1 MRTVRTGE
9 SVPNAVRV
17 PATDRDYSFIVTEYV
32 GNEQE
37 VLRLRNA
44 SRDNPK
50 TREYVDWRYQA
61 PPGTPGPKV
70 FWLVSASGER
80 VGMASLIF
88 RPYWCNGS
96 PVHVAVLGDIS
107 LAQRLRGRGLGQQ
120 LLRFATEYLSEH
132 YSGCYGFV
140 MPTEAARRSLAA
152 VGWSTAGE
160 LIPHVLAIDPAP
172 QLRALLRSV
181 WLTQRICQIY
191 RSLARMLLRRHLMK
205 DGALQFVSEPDEAL
219 GELWRSSP
227 KDGRVMRDLGVQSL
241 TWRYVSHPRTKFTF
255 VKLMRGD
262 ELLAFMVLTLDA
274 QSRTCSIYDV
284 LAKSAADLSCIL
296 AQYAI
301 GAMERRDVSTL
312 RISVDDKHP
321 YRRSIRML
329 GFMPR
334 LPGAPFQRHRR
345 SATGDRTPWSITSG
359 DKDV

>member
-1 MRTVRTGE
+1 MTTEE
-9 SVPNAVRV
+9 SAPNAAR
-17 PATDRDYSFIVTEYV
+17 ALTADREYSCIVTEYV

-44 SRDNPK
+44 SRDNPE
-50 TREYVDWRYQA
+50 TREYVDWRYQT
-61 PPGTPGPKV
+61 PPGSPGPKV

-88 RPYWCNGS
+88 RRYWCNGS

-107 LAQRLRGRGLGQQ
+107 VAQSLRGRGLGQR
-120 LLRFATEYLSEH
+120 LLRFTTEYLSEH
-132 YSGCYGFV
+132 FSDCYGFV
-140 MPTEAARRSLAA
+140 IPTEAARRSLAA

-191 RSLARMLLRRHLMK
+191 RSLARVLLRRHLMK
-205 DGALQFVSEPDEAL
+205 DSTLQFVSEPDEAL

-227 KDGRVMRDLGVQSL
+227 KDGRVMRDLGVQTL
-241 TWRYVSHPRTKFTF
+241 TWRYATHPHTRFTF
-255 VKLMRGD
+255 VKLMRGG
-262 ELLAFMVLTLDA
+262 ELRAFMVLTLDA

-284 LAKSAADLSCIL
+284 LANSTADLSCIL

-312 RISVDDKHP
+312 RISVNDKHP

-329 GFMPR
+329 GFVPR
-334 LPGAPFQRHRR
+334 LPGSAPLQGHPR
-345 SATGDRTPWSITSG
+345 SATGERTPRSITSG